1 VVGTESLDKFEDYVS
16 KVKSMNYGEMESIY
30 LAAYDRYKQQLEQ

>member
-1 VVGTESLDKFEDYVS
+1 
-16 KVKSMNYGEMESIY
+16 VKSMNYGEMESIY